1 MFPRVTHPS
10 ATNPEGSVRL
20 ACVRPAAS
28 VHSEPG
34 SNSQVESTEVLSLTS
49 NLRTSAS
56 SHKDKVFS
64 VLCFGCRNNK
74 SRKTV
79 KLYQVIGSAA
89 KATFPAGQICYV
101 FRRRCAQTAHI
112 SLHPLSMSKSDL
124 SDKISDG
131 ALNLSA
137 SSKALSSDF
146 PNVYNRLRFASVR
159 HRRCFASVRRC
170 LGKAFGS
177 RNSKKHIRPHFFTDL

>member
-10 ATNPEGSVRL
+10 ATNPEGLVRL

-79 KLYQVIGSAA
+79 KLYQVIGSCL
-89 KATFPAGQICYV
+89 ATIPCWSDMLRV
-101 FRRRCAQTAHI
+101 RRRCAQTAHI
-112 SLHPLSMSKSDL
+112 SLQTIQISKSDL
-124 SDKISDG
+124 PTKIPTG
-131 ALNLSA
+131 AKYLALRRRHHLQIFRTFTTACA
-137 SSKALSSDF
+137 SFRSVTVAVS
-146 PNVYNRLRFASVR
+146 LR
-159 HRRCFASVRRC
+159 
-170 LGKAFGS
+170 
-177 RNSKKHIRPHFFTDL
+177 